1 MENKEVLILTPTG
14 SKSSLRK
21 FSIGGRIRSVRVPDD
36 LWGAAAEKAAKE
48 GIPLSIVIRQ
58 LLEQWVNEK

>member
-1 MENKEVLILTPTG
+1 M
-14 SKSSLRK
+14 
-21 FSIGGRIRSVRVPDD
+21 RVPDD